1 MTTFDFSPL
10 FRSTIGFDRMTRLL
24 EGSARLAD
32 GDSGYPPYNIE
43 SVGEDHYRLTLA
55 VAGFSDDDLDVEV
68 KENTLTIVGKKP
80 ETDESAKYLYRGIAG
95 RAFKRQY
102 RLADYVEAENANLE
116 NGLLTID
123 LVRRVPDAKKPR
135 RIEIAAGSP
144 KQLAA

>member
-24 EGSARLAD
+24 EASARLAD

-43 SVGEDHYRLTLA
+43 AVGDDHYRLTVA
-55 VAGFSDDDLDVEV
+55 VAGFADDDLDVEM
-68 KENTLTIVGKKP
+68 KENTLTIAGTKP
-80 ETDESAKYLYRGIAG
+80 EADEKAKFLYRGIAG
-95 RAFKRQY
+95 RAFKRQF

-123 LVRRVPDAKKPR
+123 LVRRVPEAMKPR
-135 RIEIAAGSP
+135 RIDISRGAQ